1 MSQSTLT
8 TSNPSS
14 LKNNLWPLY
23 ELLFFFSLLSTQL
36 QSQIWTPYIK
46 ISLQPS
52 LVTQLPQNTSL
63 QKASGLQI
71 QMVFSFLTIEFMYYL
86 LVISVH
92 MFSSIIIITSLQD
105 ILVKTKH
112 WNQFATNIS
121 GLAFMLIYKNSA
133 SPMSLV
139 CNPSHN
145 ITNPTDPSNNF
156 LSLNNHRIPFL

>member
-36 QSQIWTPYIK
+36 QSQIWTSYIK

-52 LVTQLPQNTSL
+52 LVTQLLQNTSL

-71 QMVFSFLTIEFMYYL
+71 QMVFFFLTTEFMYYL
-86 LVISVH
+86 LVISIH
-92 MFSSIIIITSLQD
+92 MFSSIIIIISLQD

-121 GLAFMLIYKNSA
+121 GLAFMLIYKNST

-139 CNPSHN
+139 CNPSHS
-145 ITNPTDPSNNF
+145 ITSPIDPSNNF
-156 LSLNNHRIPFL
+156 FFLNTHGIPCL